1 MKRSEREEILRD
13 PAAKGYVNTGR
24 TKRVMR
30 ALKGKVVEY
39 NYTIFKDTSTGKE
52 IRIRTSES
60 AIRRSRGEIINII
73 YDETRDINGETKYDK
88 FIKDISKSYN
98 FDKETYDDF
107 KSMMIE
113 LKDKKVSKGEKLY
126 MSSVNAAVNSYMMNF
141 DLISDDATWNKS
153 RKRIASAI
161 FNTGELPEDLAARLS
176 AQSGVRITED
186 NLLNPDNWHG
196 DTFTFNGIRWRFHF
210 TYSGDV
216 LTREGV

>member
-1 MKRSEREEILRD
+1 MKKSEREAILRD
-13 PAAKGYVNTGR
+13 PASKGYVNTGR
-24 TKRVMR
+24 SKRVMR
-30 ALKGKVVEY
+30 ALKGRVVEY

-60 AIRRSRGEIINII
+60 AIRRSRGEII
-73 YDETRDINGETKYDK
+73 DISNATKYK
-88 FIKDISKSYN
+88 NFVKNIKESYN
-98 FDKETYDDF
+98 FDAETDEDF
-107 KSMMIE
+107 TAMMNE
-113 LKDKKVSKGEKLY
+113 LRDKKLSKGEKLY
-126 MSSVNAAVNSYMMNF
+126 MSSVNAAVSSYMMNF

-161 FNTGELPEDLAARLS
+161 FNTGELPEDLATRLS

-196 DTFTFNGIRWRFHF
+196 DTFTFGGIRWRFHF
-210 TYSGDV
+210 TYTGDV